1 MESKRRRDYG
11 VEKEGRGSLGAY
23 LIAFTLRI
31 RVGRR
36 VLFIDLL

>member
-1 MESKRRRDYG
+1 MESKGRRDYG
-11 VEKEGRGSLGAY
+11 VEKEGRGSLGVWKIS
-23 LIAFTLRI
+23 LSLRI